1 MNAKTAALGLLL
13 GATPAM
19 TVLAHPD
26 HKHEAPRPEIDAE
39 AAKARATEELARLVT
54 KKKLEPSWQEAT
66 IKGIEKREGKKGWEW
81 LATFDNKAVAGKV
94 LYVFLKPSG
103 DFVAA
108 NFTGK

>member
-1 MNAKTAALGLLL
+1 MAALEILLA
-13 GATPAM
+13 ATPAT

-26 HKHEAPRPEIDAE
+26 HKHEAPKPDIDAE
-39 AAKARATEELARLVT
+39 AAKSRATEEVARLVT
-54 KKKLEPSWQEAT
+54 KKKLEPSWQQAT
-66 IKGIEKREGKKGWEW
+66 IKGLEKRETKKGWEW